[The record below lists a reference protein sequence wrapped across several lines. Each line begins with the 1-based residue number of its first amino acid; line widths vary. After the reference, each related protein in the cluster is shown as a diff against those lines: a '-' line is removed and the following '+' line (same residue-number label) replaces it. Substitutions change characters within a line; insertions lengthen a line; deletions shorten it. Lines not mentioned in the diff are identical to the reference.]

1 MSTMGERIKLVRE
14 KKGLKQEKLGEL
26 IGAHAVTVSRWER
39 GINQPNSDALK
50 RIAHVLETSVA
61 YLTGETDDPKRYATI
76 LGDGPEAGGN
86 KRPLSPAA
94 FTSLLPLRE
103 GTLLGRSTLPEANAR
118 EAPVA
123 WVAVVSPHVKACC
136 GKGNA
141 YAEDVTWEEI
151 GQYPVPF
158 YMVNGYAWQ
167 AGKNGVR
174 VIAVEGDS
182 MEPRIHD
189 GDWVLFADTRL
200 SNGDIGLVKYEGRL
214 MVRGVLFDGADKV
227 LLRALNK
234 DYEEI
239 LVDLTDESVEFGILG
254 KVLLRLPKAE
264 RVTGLW

>member
-1 MSTMGERIKLVRE
+1 MGVGERIKHLR
-14 KKGLKQEKLGEL
+14 KGKYTQSELAEL
-26 IGAHAVTVSRWER
+26 IGVHETTIRRWEQERDR
-39 GINQPNSDALK
+39 GPDLDALK
-50 RIAHVLETSVA
+50 RIAHALETSVA
-61 YLTGETDDPKRYATI
+61 YLTGETDDPKRYTTL
-76 LGDGPEAGGN
+76 LGNSPELDGD
-86 KRPLSPAA
+86 KRPLPPAA
-94 FTSLLPLRE
+94 FVSLSPSKE
-103 GTLLGRSTLPEANAR
+103 GALLGSAVLPESSAR

-123 WVAVVSPHVKACC
+123 WVPVVSPHVKACC

-141 YAEDVTWEEI
+141 YAEDVAWKEI

-167 AGKNGVR
+167 AGQNGVR

-189 GDWVLFADTRL
+189 GDWVLFVDTRL

-214 MVRGVLFDGADKV
+214 MVRGVLFDGNDKV

-239 LVDLTDESVEFGILG
+239 LVDLTDDGVEFGILG

>member
-1 MSTMGERIKLVRE
+1 MQMNTAGERIKTIRE
-14 KKGLKQEKLGEL
+14 ERRLTQEDLGAL

-39 GINQPNSDALK
+39 GVSQPNIVALHK
-50 RIAHVLETSVA
+50 LARSLDTSVA
-61 YLTGETDDPKRYATI
+61 YLTGEKDNPTAPDA
-76 LGDGPEAGGN
+76 
-86 KRPLSPAA
+86 SQAA
-94 FTSLLPLRE
+94 SRVTK
-103 GTLLGRSTLPEANAR
+103 LPESNAR

-123 WVAVVSPHVKACC
+123 WVPVVGPHVKACC
-136 GKGNA
+136 GRGNA
-141 YAEDVTWEEI
+141 YAEDVVWEEI
-151 GQYPVPF
+151 GQCPVPF

-167 AGKNGVR
+167 VGDNGIR
-174 VIAVEGDS
+174 IIAVEGNS

-189 GDWVLFADTRL
+189 GDWVLFVDTRL

-214 MVRGVLFDGADKV
+214 MVRGVLFDGNDKV

-239 LVDLTDESVEFGILG
+239 LVDLTDDGVEFGILG

>member
-1 MSTMGERIKLVRE
+1 MGVGERIKHLR
-14 KKGLKQEKLGEL
+14 KGKYTQSEL
-26 IGAHAVTVSRWER
+26 AELTGVHETTIRRWEQERDR
-39 GINQPNSDALK
+39 GPDLDALK

-61 YLTGETDDPKRYATI
+61 YLTSETDDPKRYTTI
-76 LGDGPEAGGN
+76 LGDGPERDGN

-94 FTSLLPLRE
+94 FMYLSTSKEGSLL
-103 GTLLGRSTLPEANAR
+103 GHNALPEANAR
-118 EAPVA
+118 EASVA
-123 WVAVVSPHVKACC
+123 WVPVVSPHVKACC
-136 GKGNA
+136 GSGNA
-141 YAEDVTWEEI
+141 YAEDVVWEEI

-167 AGKNGVR
+167 TRKNGVR
-174 VIAVEGDS
+174 VTAVEGDS

-214 MVRGVLFDGADKV
+214 MVRGVLFEGDNKV

-239 LVDLTDESVEFGILG
+239 LVDLTDEGVEFGILG

>member
-1 MSTMGERIKLVRE
+1 M
-14 KKGLKQEKLGEL
+14 
-26 IGAHAVTVSRWER
+26 
-39 GINQPNSDALK
+39 
-50 RIAHVLETSVA
+50 
-61 YLTGETDDPKRYATI
+61 
-76 LGDGPEAGGN
+76 
-86 KRPLSPAA
+86 
-94 FTSLLPLRE
+94 
-103 GTLLGRSTLPEANAR
+103 PEANAR

-123 WVAVVSPHVKACC
+123 WVSVVSPHVKACC

-141 YAEDVTWEEI
+141 YAEDVVWKEI

-167 AGKNGVR
+167 AGQNGVR

-189 GDWVLFADTRL
+189 GDWVLFVDTRL

-214 MVRGVLFDGADKV
+214 MVRGVLFDGNDKV

-239 LVDLTDESVEFGILG
+239 LVDLTDDGVEFGILG

>member
-1 MSTMGERIKLVRE
+1 MVGDRIKLLRE
-14 KKGLKQEKLGEL
+14 GLSQSQEEL
-26 IGAHAVTVSRWER
+26 ASAIGMHSNTVARWER
-39 GINQPNSDALK
+39 GELMPRGTSLSKLAQALK
-50 RIAHVLETSVA
+50 TSTA
-61 YLTGETDDPKRYATI
+61 YLLGETDDPKRYTTI
-76 LGDGPEAGGN
+76 LGDGPEVDGN
-86 KRPLSPAA
+86 KRPFSPAA
-94 FTSLLPLRE
+94 FAYLSTSKK
-103 GTLLGRSTLPEANAR
+103 GSLLGRNVLPEANAH

-123 WVAVVSPHVKACC
+123 WVPVVGPHVKACC
-136 GKGNA
+136 GRGNA
-141 YAEDVTWEEI
+141 YAEDVVWEEI
-151 GQYPVPF
+151 GQCPVPF

-167 AGKNGVR
+167 VGSNGIR

-214 MVRGVLFDGADKV
+214 MVRGVLFEGNDKV

-234 DYEEI
+234 DYDEI
-239 LVDLTDESVEFGILG
+239 LVDLTDEGVEFCILG